1 MSSEAPRAAA
11 SGGGRALDR
20 LELRVE
26 RLGITFRLTYAFH
39 AREVRFERDAGEGF
53 VRVFPETFSFHADR
67 HDPAELYLQFDDL
80 ARKPALL
87 SPKASRRDAEV
98 LITRLM
104 LGIPRYLDRLF
115 ARLERDERVGE
126 AVMVHVCEDIA
137 LFSRLAMR
145 FLRDRVEEDGPGV
158 RIAHH
163 HFRKLSLVTLSS
175 LMRRRVDPS
184 YLDAYVAGKVDPVDP
199 ADDLSEAGFFYTMG
213 SGDSETVNRY
223 LVRLVE
229 RAFYGWVEEV
239 CLDTKNTAF
248 EVEGSP
254 FEDRETEVLRAI
266 AARDVKRIKYGR
278 DLAPFLRLR
287 EHRDCQRVL
296 EKLEG
301 WFLRQY
307 DIHHAAAVIHHVD
320 NLRRGVDDAGRV
332 LSRHRARNYALLL
345 FLMAAPFIASVFAY
359 ERAPYF
365 FDVLC
370 SAEMIFLD
378 AAVLWF
384 LIYRFCWKRDL
395 TFFHSSVPRIG
406 AGIIV
411 GYLPIFLIDE
421 VWFLAQQSA
430 ITILLISLLMGFA
443 NLLYLYVEVQ
453 RKLANSTLAFARA
466 RQIFILGVLQAF
478 GIGLVLTGLIGGF
491 MALRNW
497 ELDPKALSLE
507 VLGDRLPHF
516 VGQLPMIPGVEPFYS
531 FPSAVLLMTFLS
543 FFIGTFLQLM
553 WEDLPITEPL

>member
-1 MSSEAPRAAA
+1 MSSDAFPAGATR
-11 SGGGRALDR
+11 GRPALDR

-53 VRVFPETFSFHADR
+53 VRVFPETFSFHVDR

-87 SPKASRRDAEV
+87 SPKASRRDAQV

-115 ARLERDERVGE
+115 ERLESEGRVGE
-126 AVMVHVCEDIA
+126 AVMVHICEDVA
-137 LFSRLAMR
+137 LFARLAMR

-158 RIAHH
+158 RIAHYH
-163 HFRKLSLVTLSS
+163 YRKLSLVTLSS
-175 LMRRRVDPS
+175 LLRRRVDPS
-184 YLDAYVAGKVDPVDP
+184 YLDAYVAGTVDPVDP
-199 ADDLSEAGFFYTMG
+199 ADDLSEAGFFHTMA
-213 SGDSETVNRY
+213 SDNSDAVNRY

-229 RAFYGWVEEV
+229 RAFYGWVETV
-239 CLDTKNTAF
+239 CLDTDNTVF

-266 AARDVKRIKYGR
+266 SARGVKRIQYGR
-278 DLAPFLRLR
+278 DLSPFLRLS

-307 DIHHAAAVIHHVD
+307 DIHHAAAMIHHAD

-332 LSRHRARNYALLL
+332 LSRHRARNYALVLL
-345 FLMAAPFIASVFAY
+345 LMVAPFAASVFAY
-359 ERAPYF
+359 ERAPFF

-370 SAEMIFLD
+370 SAEMVLVD
-378 AAVLWF
+378 AVVLWF
-384 LIYRFCWKRDL
+384 LLYRFCWQRDL
-395 TFFHSSVPRIG
+395 TFFHSAVPRIG

-411 GYLPIFLIDE
+411 GYLPIFFIDE
-421 VWFLAQQSA
+421 VWYLAQQSVV
-430 ITILLISLLMGFA
+430 TISLVSVLMGFA

-453 RKLANSTLAFARA
+453 RKLGDSTVAFGRA
-466 RQIFILGVLQAF
+466 RQIFALGVLQAF
-478 GIGLVLTGLIGGF
+478 SIGLLLTGLIGGF

-497 ELDPKALSLE
+497 QVEPEALSLGD
-507 VLGDRLPHF
+507 LGDQLPHF
-516 VGQLPMIPGVEPFYS
+516 VGQLPMILGIEPFFA
-531 FPSAVLLMTFLS
+531 FPSAVLLMTFMS
-543 FFIGTFLQLM
+543 YFIGTFLQLM